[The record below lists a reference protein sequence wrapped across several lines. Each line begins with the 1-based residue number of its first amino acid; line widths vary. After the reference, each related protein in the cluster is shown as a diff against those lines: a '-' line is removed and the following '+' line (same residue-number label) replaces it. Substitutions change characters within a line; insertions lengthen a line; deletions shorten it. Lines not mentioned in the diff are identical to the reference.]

1 MTSKTNKIIS
11 AVIVIAIVIAIVVLV
26 YVNLPKQTETPED
39 NNDDHKTI
47 PPTLALIYNDDQT
60 NFTLGQLE
68 RLEPYTAKGG
78 YRTQK
83 GIKGV
88 GNYTGVNI
96 TTLINTLQPVPYQ
109 YSLLVTDS
117 NGESASYNFSTINGQ
132 VNIYDPENAS
142 NSVPIGIGNMT
153 MVLAYRFEG
162 EYLNESSDGKIRIVF
177 LDENG
182 SITSS
187 SLWWK
192 QVVQIRVI
200 TE

>member
-1 MTSKTNKIIS
+1 MTSKTNKIITAVVTI
-11 AVIVIAIVIAIVVLV
+11 AVILAIAVLI

-39 NNDDHKTI
+39 NTDAHKTI
-47 PPTLALIYNDDQT
+47 PPTLALIYNDEQI

-88 GNYTGVNI
+88 GNYTGINI
-96 TTLINTLQPVPYQ
+96 TTLINTLQPVPYR
-109 YSLLVTDS
+109 YSLLVTDA
-117 NGESASYNFSTINGQ
+117 NGENASYNFSTINGQ

-142 NSVPIGIGNMT
+142 NSEPIGYGNMT
-153 MVLAYRFEG
+153 MVLAYQFEG
-162 EYLNESSDGKIRIVF
+162 ELLNESSDGKLRIVF

-192 QVVQIRVI
+192 KVVQIRII